1 MYALTSLSTSRPCI
15 VFVGHVGVAFCGSP
29 GIQLCD
35 AGENAAIVVDVE
47 SPGPFFFGGTG
58 TKTMPSEESV
68 LASPSIV
75 EPG

>member
-47 SPGPFFFGGTG
+47 SPGPFFWWHRHKNNAVRGVCFGV
-58 TKTMPSEESV
+58 PFYS
-68 LASPSIV
+68 
-75 EPG
+75 